1 MYQMLVDRA
10 YIPCHGEGL
19 LEYLKSCVHVSVWHL
34 ENPDVKQNTMWEKK
48 KKRKRKK
55 ISLPADAVCNNCPS
69 KIDNYKADHIASIQ

>member
-48 KKRKRKK
+48 RKEKEKR
-55 ISLPADAVCNNCPS
+55 SLSLQMRYAIIVHLRS
-69 KIDNYKADHIASIQ
+69 TTTRLTT

>member
-1 MYQMLVDRA
+1 MYQMLADRA

-48 KKRKRKK
+48 RKEKEKR
-55 ISLPADAVCNNCPS
+55 SLSLQMRYAIIVHLRS
-69 KIDNYKADHIASIQ
+69 TTTRLTT